1 MSINLLMGLLPL
13 IAFVI
18 IDSLLGL
25 KSGLLAALFLA
36 VAELLYS
43 FYEFGDLDWLSLL
56 SLALV
61 GVFGALSFAKNN
73 PIYIKLQPVFL
84 GVIFGIVML
93 VFQAMGKPLLLLM
106 LDKYGGLIPD
116 ELAHKAQH
124 PEVRLSLTQASL
136 NLGIGLL
143 VHAALV
149 AYAAFRMNKWW
160 WLFIRGIGLYI
171 MMAIAMLM
179 TRFSLF

>member
-36 VAELLYS
+36 LAELLYS
-43 FYEFGDLDWLSLL
+43 FYEFGGLDWLSLL
-56 SLALV
+56 SLGLV
-61 GVFGALSFAKNN
+61 AIFGALSFAKNN

-84 GVIFGIVML
+84 GVIFGIIIL
-93 VFQAMGKPLLLLM
+93 AFQLFGEPLLLLM
-106 LDKYGGLIPD
+106 LDKYASLIPP
-116 ELAHKAQH
+116 ELVSKTQH
-124 PEVRLSLTQASL
+124 PEMRRMLGQASL

-143 VHAALV
+143 LHAALV
-149 AYAAFRMNKWW
+149 AYAAFRLNKWW

-171 MMAIAMLM
+171 MMAIAVLL
-179 TRFSLF
+179 TRLSV